1 MDKGV
6 SVASGSFRQA
16 RSRREHGEDNIVD
29 ASGWSYYVP
38 YREDFNAALNEL
50 HRTVFAK
57 DEYWWP
63 RGDEPL
69 GDEGEGWL
77 PRPLTL
83 DELWDDDY
91 VQEEGTDSILDVE
104 KVIGPDATPEP
115 GTAQIVSAAE
125 ARARVGTDVLTR
137 AHVEAIRDLAS
148 RRGFGRCTVLHDNE
162 GTPREIYFWG
172 FSSDESDETGTGLPS
187 DAAPIAS
194 DLA

>member
-1 MDKGV
+1 M
-6 SVASGSFRQA
+6 
-16 RSRREHGEDNIVD
+16 D

-38 YREDFNAALNEL
+38 YREDFNEVLKEL

-57 DEYWWP
+57 DDYWWP

-91 VQEEGTDSILDVE
+91 VQEEGTDSILDIDR
-104 KVIGPDATPEP
+104 VIGPDATPEP

-125 ARARVGTDVLTR
+125 ACARVGTDVLTR

-148 RRGFGRCTVLHDNE
+148 RRGFGRCAVLHDNE
-162 GTPREIYFWG
+162 GTPRELYFWG
-172 FSSDESDETGTGLPS
+172 STGGGSGEAVTGLPS
-187 DAAPIAS
+187 DAVPIAD